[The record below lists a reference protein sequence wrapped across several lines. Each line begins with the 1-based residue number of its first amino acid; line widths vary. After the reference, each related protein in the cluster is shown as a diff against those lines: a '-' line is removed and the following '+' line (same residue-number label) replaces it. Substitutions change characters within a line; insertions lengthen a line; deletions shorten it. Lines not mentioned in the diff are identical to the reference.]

1 MAGSWIC
8 EIHGGLFEEVW
19 SPPAGGV
26 MVGHGRLV
34 VEGQA
39 RFMEFLS
46 LEQKGDAVTMYIV
59 LGGLSKGDKSP
70 VAFRLVHADS
80 TSATFEREG
89 EDFPTRIEY
98 KSTPDGLPCRLSGPS
113 NREEWYAFRPNDPQ
127 NRGSSGE
134 AKV

>member
-8 EIHGGLFEEVW
+8 EIHDGLFEEVW
-19 SPPAGGV
+19 SPPTGGV

-70 VAFRLVHADS
+70 VAFRL
-80 TSATFEREG
+80 
-89 EDFPTRIEY
+89 
-98 KSTPDGLPCRLSGPS
+98 
-113 NREEWYAFRPNDPQ
+113 
-127 NRGSSGE
+127 
-134 AKV
+134 